1 MKFSELILNWYD
13 ENKRNLPW
21 RLTKD
26 PYKIW
31 ISEIILQQTR
41 IAQGTSYYNRFISR
55 FPTLVSLA
63 KSDENEVLL
72 MWQGLGY
79 YSRARNLLFT
89 AKHIHNDLGS
99 KFPVTYN
106 EIIK

>member
-1 MKFSELILNWYD
+1 MCMKFSELILNWYD

-55 FPTLVSLA
+55 FPTLESLA
-63 KSDENEVLL
+63 NSDENDVLL

-79 YSRARNLLFT
+79 YSRARNLFCS
-89 AKHIHNDLGS
+89 AQHIYNDLGS
-99 KFPVTYN
+99 KFTVTYN
-106 EIIK
+106 